1 MLSLNRKTLLIATF
15 IFLRSYIVIKLFI
28 KYGFFLK
35 QSALATATAE
45 LQQLRDMSAHQ
56 RKRIA
61 ELLTNLLRD
70 LAEIGAAVGGS
81 ELDFKLNVDTVGK
94 LEEEFTV
101 ARLHISKMK
110 SEVKNIVQRCHS
122 LESAN
127 IDANQKVGQL
137 VYFIFIAHILK
148 RPNSLNLMNGFS
160 HLLIFLLCYV

>member
-1 MLSLNRKTLLIATF
+1 MTSAT
-15 IFLRSYIVIKLFI
+15 S
-28 KYGFFLK
+28 
-35 QSALATATAE
+35 E
-45 LQQLRDMSAHQ
+45 LQQLRDLSAHQ

-127 IDANQKVGQL
+127 IDANQKV
-137 VYFIFIAHILK
+137 FTFASTII
-148 RPNSLNLMNGFS
+148 S
-160 HLLIFLLCYV
+160 LLIVNLFVVELNFSFSVFIKIKLLNIES

>member
-1 MLSLNRKTLLIATF
+1 MNE
-15 IFLRSYIVIKLFI
+15 
-28 KYGFFLK
+28 
-35 QSALATATAE
+35 QSALTTATAE
-45 LQQLRDMSAHQ
+45 LQQLRDLSAHQ

-127 IDANQKVGQL
+127 IDANQKVSL
-137 VYFIFIAHILK
+137 SFVWMILLYY
-148 RPNSLNLMNGFS
+148 S
-160 HLLIFLLCYV
+160 

>member
-1 MLSLNRKTLLIATF
+1 MASAT
-15 IFLRSYIVIKLFI
+15 S
-28 KYGFFLK
+28 
-35 QSALATATAE
+35 E
-45 LQQLRDMSAHQ
+45 LQQLRDLSAHQ

-127 IDANQKVGQL
+127 IDANQKVSGYSNTFWFQSTRL
-137 VYFIFIAHILK
+137 SYKIDVLYLK
-148 RPNSLNLMNGFS
+148 
-160 HLLIFLLCYV
+160 

>member
-1 MLSLNRKTLLIATF
+1 
-15 IFLRSYIVIKLFI
+15 
-28 KYGFFLK
+28 
-35 QSALATATAE
+35 
-45 LQQLRDMSAHQ
+45 MSAHQ

-61 ELLTNLLRD
+61 ELLSNLLRD
-70 LAEIGAAVGGS
+70 LAEIGAAVGGT

-127 IDANQKVGQL
+127 IDANQKVRCL
-137 VYFIFIAHILK
+137 FYTV
-148 RPNSLNLMNGFS
+148 
-160 HLLIFLLCYV
+160 IFLDVYLLNTDLDQSTLEYHVIFS

>member
-1 MLSLNRKTLLIATF
+1 
-15 IFLRSYIVIKLFI
+15 
-28 KYGFFLK
+28 
-35 QSALATATAE
+35 
-45 LQQLRDMSAHQ
+45 MSAHQ

-70 LAEIGAAVGGS
+70 LAEIGAAVGGT

-127 IDANQKVGQL
+127 IDANQKVSKLSYQT
-137 VYFIFIAHILK
+137 
-148 RPNSLNLMNGFS
+148 
-160 HLLIFLLCYV
+160 LLSF

>member
-1 MLSLNRKTLLIATF
+1 MANS
-15 IFLRSYIVIKLFI
+15 
-28 KYGFFLK
+28 
-35 QSALATATAE
+35 TAE

-61 ELLTNLLRD
+61 ELLSNLLRD

-110 SEVKNIVQRCHS
+110 SEIKNIVQRCHS

-127 IDANQKVGQL
+127 VDANQKVQ
-137 VYFIFIAHILK
+137 Y
-148 RPNSLNLMNGFS
+148 
-160 HLLIFLLCYV
+160 LICLAPIRLLCYSCDLHTLGPRCFVSNTL

>member
-1 MLSLNRKTLLIATF
+1 
-15 IFLRSYIVIKLFI
+15 
-28 KYGFFLK
+28 
-35 QSALATATAE
+35 
-45 LQQLRDMSAHQ
+45 MSAHQ

-61 ELLTNLLRD
+61 ELLSNLLRD
-70 LAEIGAAVGGS
+70 LAEIGAAVGGT

-127 IDANQKVGQL
+127 IDANQKVSSPFLSSNDIFVDVHLKHYLDSRSINYKWWILRQ
-137 VYFIFIAHILK
+137 YFYHVIF
-148 RPNSLNLMNGFS
+148 
-160 HLLIFLLCYV
+160 

>member
-1 MLSLNRKTLLIATF
+1 MYNILI
-15 IFLRSYIVIKLFI
+15 
-28 KYGFFLK
+28 
-35 QSALATATAE
+35 QSAFTTATAE
-45 LQQLRDMSAHQ
+45 LQQLRDLSAHQ

-70 LAEIGAAVGGS
+70 LAEIGAAVGGT

-127 IDANQKVGQL
+127 IDANQKVRNPFYISQ
-137 VYFIFIAHILK
+137 
-148 RPNSLNLMNGFS
+148 
-160 HLLIFLLCYV
+160 

>member
-1 MLSLNRKTLLIATF
+1 M
-15 IFLRSYIVIKLFI
+15 
-28 KYGFFLK
+28 
-35 QSALATATAE
+35 AE

-61 ELLTNLLRD
+61 ELLSNLLRD

-81 ELDFKLNVDTVGK
+81 DFDFKLNVDTVGK

-122 LESAN
+122 LETAN
-127 IDANQKVGQL
+127 IDSNEKVFH
-137 VYFIFIAHILK
+137 V
-148 RPNSLNLMNGFS
+148 
-160 HLLIFLLCYV
+160 

>member
-1 MLSLNRKTLLIATF
+1 
-15 IFLRSYIVIKLFI
+15 
-28 KYGFFLK
+28 
-35 QSALATATAE
+35 
-45 LQQLRDMSAHQ
+45 MSAHQ

-137 VYFIFIAHILK
+137 VYFIFIVYILK
-148 RPNSLNLMNGFS
+148 RPNSLN
-160 HLLIFLLCYV
+160 HL

>member
-1 MLSLNRKTLLIATF
+1 
-15 IFLRSYIVIKLFI
+15 
-28 KYGFFLK
+28 
-35 QSALATATAE
+35 
-45 LQQLRDMSAHQ
+45 MSAHQ

-70 LAEIGAAVGGS
+70 LAEIGAAVGGT

-127 IDANQKVGQL
+127 IDANQKVVFFYQSL
-137 VYFIFIAHILK
+137 ILSDVYLLNTDGDQRTISHAFCVMFLSC
-148 RPNSLNLMNGFS
+148 NSLPKHVQLESFVDYVFINNIYLNLITDRRTRTTPWRVPAS
-160 HLLIFLLCYV
+160 DLTT